1 MSNKSKTIAI
11 WVICVLLA
19 ALFAFAGL
27 PKVMGNPQ
35 AVEGFHKG
43 GFPDWFRLFIGAAEI
58 LGAIGLLVP
67 RLRFWAASGLLII
80 MLGAVSTHVR
90 AGDTPDKV
98 APAAIALLLL
108 ALVAWLTRPRKLVT

>member
-1 MSNKSKTIAI
+1 MSSKGKTIAI

-27 PKVMGNPQ
+27 PKVTGDPR

-58 LGAIGLLVP
+58 AGAVGLLVP
-67 RLRFWAASGLLII
+67 RLRVWAASGLLII
-80 MLGAVSTHVR
+80 MIGAVATHLR
-90 AGDTPDKV
+90 AGDTFDKV
-98 APAAIALLLL
+98 APAALALLLL
-108 ALVAWLTRPRKLVT
+108 AVVAWLVRPRKLAA